1 MPHEIP
7 RHIAIIMDGNG
18 RWAVRRHL
26 PRVAG
31 HRAGMEAVR
40 RAVEACG
47 DLGVEVLTLYAF
59 SAENWRRPKA
69 EVDTLMD
76 LLTEFIEQ
84 ETPRLAA
91 NGIRVKILG
100 RRSELPPVIQA
111 GLQQVEA
118 RTDANRRLQL
128 NLALNYGARQE
139 IVDAV
144 RAIARGVVRGAY
156 DADAIDEQ
164 LVSDHLYTAGLPDPD
179 LLIRTSGELRL
190 SNFLLWQ
197 ASYSEFYVTPTLWP
211 DFSKAD
217 LQSAIDAYRQRDRR
231 FGKTSSDA
239 DVVDAPRGGS
249 RAGGR
254 E

>member
-1 MPHEIP
+1 MPHETP

-40 RAVEACG
+40 RTVEACG

-69 EVDTLMD
+69 EVETLME
-76 LLTEFIEQ
+76 LLAEFIEQ

-100 RRSELPPVIQA
+100 RRSDLPPVIQA
-111 GLQQVEA
+111 GLQQVEQ
-118 RTDANRRLQL
+118 RTAANRRLLL
-128 NLALNYGARQE
+128 NLALSYGARQE

-144 RAIARGVVRGAY
+144 RAIARAVARGTY
-156 DADAIDEQ
+156 DAEAID
-164 LVSDHLYTAGLPDPD
+164 
-179 LLIRTSGELRL
+179 
-190 SNFLLWQ
+190 
-197 ASYSEFYVTPTLWP
+197 
-211 DFSKAD
+211 
-217 LQSAIDAYRQRDRR
+217 
-231 FGKTSSDA
+231 
-239 DVVDAPRGGS
+239 
-249 RAGGR
+249 
-254 E
+254 